1 MKSAIFKASMDPT
14 SPEQNQQYMQ
24 DIQIIYAQNEDGS
37 YVDGCGY
44 NLPVPFNYEEGFLT
58 VAIKTTDEI
67 MDILLTDPR
76 LELTEKL
83 EGWPEPEPETPVE
96 EI

>member
-1 MKSAIFKASMDPT
+1 M
-14 SPEQNQQYMQ
+14 
-24 DIQIIYAQNEDGS
+24 
-37 YVDGCGY
+37 
-44 NLPVPFNYEEGFLT
+44 PFNYEEGFLT

-67 MDILLTDPR
+67 MDVLLTDPR

-83 EGWPEPEPETPVE
+83 EGWPEEIIEEPTEEE